1 MKIKETLKRTIK
13 WIFEDF
19 KDPKFCIWTI
29 TLLAIEIILY
39 LGAVK
44 VTNNFDAS
52 IKFAF
57 LNTILIMMCGIT
69 LKVGAKVV
77 IDTLDTLK
85 DIRNTLKDTK
95 KN

>member
-29 TLLAIEIILY
+29 TLLAIEIILC
-39 LGAVK
+39 LEAIK
-44 VTNNFDAS
+44 ATNDFNAS

-57 LNTILIMMCGIT
+57 LNTTLIMICGIT
-69 LKVGAKVV
+69 LKVGAEVL
-77 IDTLDTLK
+77 IDTLDVLK